1 MGIPL
6 LALFGGEPVALNASK
21 LGDKPAP
28 KQRPRKELLLRP
40 VRPSAAVAAAYQK
53 ALLRLVDE
61 MGKSTIWFVEAAY
74 KGTPPE
80 LAMDELSS
88 EAMRKAIANLTKRWY
103 KRFDTASE
111 KLAKYFAKAASS
123 RSDAALRKILKDGG
137 FTIDWKMTRPQ
148 RDALNAVVNEN
159 VSLIKSI
166 PRQHFQR
173 VEGYVMRS
181 VQTGRDMKQL
191 ADDLQKSF
199 KITRKRAVIIARD
212 QNNKATGA
220 LQRVRQ
226 IEIAGDDAEAVWHHS
241 GGGRTPRRTHAKAGR
256 EKARFK
262 VKEGWYDE
270 DEGRKVIPGEL
281 INCRCFSRLVVKGFS

>member
-6 LALFGGEPVALNASK
+6 LALFGGIPVALDAA
-21 LGDKPAP
+21 GEPRPVKPRP
-28 KQRPRKELLLRP
+28 KKELLLRP

-61 MGKSTIWFVEAAY
+61 MNKSTVWFVEAAY
-74 KGTPPE
+74 KETPPA
-80 LAMDELSS
+80 LAQDELSS
-88 EAMRKAIANLTKRWY
+88 EAMRKAIEALTKRWS
-103 KRFDTASE
+103 KRFDTAAE
-111 KLAKYFAKAASS
+111 KLAKYFAKTAAS
-123 RSDAALRKILKDGG
+123 RSDSALRKILRDGG

-148 RDALNAVVNEN
+148 REAINAIVNEN

-166 PRQHFQR
+166 PSQYFTR

-181 VQTGRDMKQL
+181 VQTGRDLKQL
-191 ADDLQKSF
+191 TDDLQKSF
-199 KITRKRAVIIARD
+199 KVTRRRAIIIARD

-241 GGGRTPRRTHAKAGR
+241 GGGKTPRKSHVKAGKDKVR
-256 EKARFK
+256 YKIKSGWFDPEEKRN
-262 VKEGWYDE
+262 
-270 DEGRKVIPGEL
+270 VIPGEL
-281 INCRCFSRLVVKGFS
+281 IHCKCYSRLVVKGFS